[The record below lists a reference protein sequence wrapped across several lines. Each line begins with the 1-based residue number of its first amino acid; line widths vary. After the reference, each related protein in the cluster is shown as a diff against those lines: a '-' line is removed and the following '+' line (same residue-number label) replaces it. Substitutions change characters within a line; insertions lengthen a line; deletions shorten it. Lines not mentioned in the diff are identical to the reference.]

1 MTKGSPGTTGS
12 ADLGPPTPVRLAGWL
27 TGLEGLV
34 VLGLAGFIV
43 LSRDQAT
50 IGLRAVL
57 GQAGFVAFFGVLMLA
72 VAAGLVR
79 GRSWAR
85 TPGILIQALLLP
97 AMFSLLG
104 PSGQV
109 LVGLVGGAVAIT
121 GLVLLLGRPAR
132 AWAER
137 RHQLGQD

>member
-1 MTKGSPGTTGS
+1 MTGPTG
-12 ADLGPPTPVRLAGWL
+12 AGPPTPVRVAGL
-27 TGLEGLV
+27 ITGLEGLV

-43 LSRDQAT
+43 LNRDSAT

-57 GQAGFVAFFGVLMLA
+57 GQAGFVVLFGVAMLA

-79 GRSWAR
+79 GRGWAR
-85 TPGILIQALLLP
+85 TPGVLVQALLIP

-109 LVGLVGGAVAIT
+109 LAGLAGLAVVVTA
-121 GLVLLLGRPAR
+121 LALLLGRPAR

-137 RHQLGQD
+137 LDQSRRG

>member
-1 MTKGSPGTTGS
+1 M
-12 ADLGPPTPVRLAGWL
+12 AGWL
-27 TGLEGLV
+27 TGLEGLI

-43 LSRDQAT
+43 VSRDSAT

-57 GQAGFVAFFGVLMLA
+57 GQAGFVALFGALFLA

-109 LVGLVGGAVAIT
+109 LAGLAGGAVAIT

-137 RHQLGQD
+137 QHEL

>member
-1 MTKGSPGTTGS
+1 MTTGS
-12 ADLGPPTPVRLAGWL
+12 PDARPPAPVRVAGLL
-27 TGLEGLV
+27 TGLEGLI

-43 LSRDQAT
+43 VSRDEAT

-57 GQAGFVAFFGVLMLA
+57 GQAGFVAVFGALLLT

-85 TPGILIQALLLP
+85 TPGILIQALLIP

-109 LVGLVGGAVAIT
+109 LTGLLGGAVVIT
-121 GLVLLLGRPAR
+121 ALLLLLGRQAR

-137 RHQLGQD
+137 LHELGRD